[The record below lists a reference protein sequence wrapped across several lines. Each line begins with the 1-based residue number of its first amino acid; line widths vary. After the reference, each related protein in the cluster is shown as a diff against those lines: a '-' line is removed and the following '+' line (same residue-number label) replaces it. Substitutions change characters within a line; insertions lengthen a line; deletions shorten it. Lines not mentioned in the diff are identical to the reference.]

1 VLARIDLMRLND
13 HVLNS
18 AGKLEPVELR
28 SLDAIHLA
36 AAGRLGSDLGEIV
49 TYDER
54 MAAAATSMGFKV
66 STPS

>member
-1 VLARIDLMRLND
+1 VLARIDLIRLND
-13 HVLNS
+13 RVLNS
-18 AGKLEPVELR
+18 AGTLQPVLLR

-36 AAGRLGSDLGEIV
+36 TAGRLGVDLGEIV

-66 STPS
+66 AAPS